1 VRPTSGSD
9 PDGDLDDLLRAAR
22 CGDELALGRLLA
34 PHWCSLKLVCSLML
48 GDADAADRALAETA
62 RMARSEAAVIDSPA
76 VIRMR
81 IHRIAVRVCVEAID
95 DAPTED
101 DQPGADDP

>member
-1 VRPTSGSD
+1 MDGSD
-9 PDGDLDDLLRAAR
+9 PDGDADDLLRAAR
-22 CGDELALGRLLA
+22 CGDELALGHLLA
-34 PHWCSLKLVCSLML
+34 PHWCGLKLFCGLML